1 MYTSKDRLTD
11 FTADSLIMNENCKLQ
26 YHTINR
32 IYSYCLWT
40 NLKWL
45 EQSAT
50 VWGSAMVSWWTW
62 LKWGTIHE
70 HICGHI
76 GPYWAAPVWKM
87 WRRACWG
94 QTTIKR
100 SSDFTHMMIIKIVVR
115 VKYGKWYWNP
125 DTVYIYLTTL
135 QLLIFTLAQTI
146 SNSNSNIHEQLSAI
160 TPENVFEADW
170 ICGRVVVEFTCVFGN
185 YAFRVTCN
193 NVGALLALCDLI
205 SAIYCSSAMGWKSLW
220 IAIKF
225 LPTGDSTKHRFMPGS
240 LYS

>member
-1 MYTSKDRLTD
+1 
-11 FTADSLIMNENCKLQ
+11 
-26 YHTINR
+26 
-32 IYSYCLWT
+32 
-40 NLKWL
+40 
-45 EQSAT
+45 
-50 VWGSAMVSWWTW
+50 MVSWWTW

-125 DTVYIYLTTL
+125 DTVYVYLTTL

-146 SNSNSNIHEQLSAI
+146 SNSNSNIHEQL
-160 TPENVFEADW
+160 
-170 ICGRVVVEFTCVFGN
+170 
-185 YAFRVTCN
+185 
-193 NVGALLALCDLI
+193 L
-205 SAIYCSSAMGWKSLW
+205 
-220 IAIKF
+220 AIKRIKMDWTLKPF
-225 LPTGDSTKHRFMPGS
+225 FNYLIFFIKWKAWNTRKK
-240 LYS
+240 YSGESFVQC